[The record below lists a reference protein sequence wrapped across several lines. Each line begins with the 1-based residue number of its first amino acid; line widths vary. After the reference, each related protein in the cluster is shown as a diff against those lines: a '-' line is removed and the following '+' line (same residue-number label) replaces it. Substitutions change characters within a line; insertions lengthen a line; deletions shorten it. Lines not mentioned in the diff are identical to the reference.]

1 MKTDDF
7 INALVEDQG
16 VKVAASGRRFGSQ
29 MGAGLGLSLAIFVVF
44 LGVRHDFAV
53 ALSDPHVMFKF
64 IFAASLV
71 GCLLP
76 VVIRAVRPE
85 VRLLQPLR
93 WVALPLV
100 VLGAGVAFQLLTSA
114 PEAWLTGMIG
124 QNPGSC
130 LKSIPA
136 LAVGPLVVLL
146 LILRNGAPTRPVLSG
161 AVAGIVSGGFAA
173 FIYALHCPDDSALFV
188 ALWYSLA
195 IGITA
200 LAGALLGNRFL
211 RW

>member
-1 MKTDDF
+1 MT
-7 INALVEDQG
+7 
-16 VKVAASGRRFGSQ
+16 
-29 MGAGLGLSLAIFVVF
+29 
-44 LGVRHDFAV
+44 
-53 ALSDPHVMFKF
+53 DPHVMFKF
-64 IFAASLV
+64 IFAASLF

-76 VVIRAVRPE
+76 VALQAVRPE
-85 VRLLQPLR
+85 VNLLPALR
-93 WVALPLV
+93 WLALPLA
-100 VLGAGVAFQLLTSA
+100 VLGAGVAFQLQTSA

-124 QNPGSC
+124 QNLGSC

-146 LILRNGAPTRPVLSG
+146 LMMRNGATTRPVLSG
-161 AVAGIVSGGFAA
+161 AVAGTVSGGVAA

-188 ALWYSLA
+188 TLWYSLA

-200 LAGALLGNRFL
+200 LAGALLGNRCL